1 MFKTTQDKLITLAE
15 GIQKGK
21 NESHIIDIRTKLQTN
36 NKGEF
41 PLSLKIKDYRLINK
55 IVNPRKDNNFI

>member
-1 MFKTTQDKLITLAE
+1 MFKTTQDKLIALAE

-41 PLSLKIKDYRLINK
+41 SLSLKIKDYRLINK